1 MSLRISAWS
10 LIAAATLSGCAVI
23 EPPRL
28 RDRDTLEKVRR
39 VAVLPFTGGP
49 DYKGA
54 RPGDALAGAVTDQL
68 PKAWQRIEV
77 IERSEID
84 KVLDQSK
91 LEAVGL
97 TEAAGTR
104 ELGEKLGVQ
113 AVVLGDTIQYMQA
126 GKISTVGAAIRV
138 IDVKTGRVVYANVAS
153 VSSDQSISAANRALV
168 AELIRP
174 LVEGLKAPKPGE
186 AAKP

>member
-1 MSLRISAWS
+1 MSRRWVEWFGAV
-10 LIAAATLSGCAVI
+10 AAAVVSGCAA
-23 EPPRL
+23 PPPYL
-28 RDRDTLEKVRR
+28 LDSDALAGVRR

-68 PKAWQRIEV
+68 PKDWSLIEV

-97 TEAAGTR
+97 TEAAGAR

-113 AVVLGDTIQYMQA
+113 AVILGDTLQYSEHRGDCNA
-126 GKISTVGAAIRV
+126 GAAIRIV
-138 IDVKTGRVVYANVAS
+138 EVKTGRVIYSNTAHKYS
-153 VSSDQSISAANRALV
+153 KDSLSAAIGELSG
-168 AELIRP
+168 ELIRP
-174 LVEGLKAPKPGE
+174 LVAGLKARKEGGKP
-186 AAKP
+186 